1 MAVGFTTSA
10 GEMVQGWAPQARVV
24 KALNI
29 VTAATMVDPAR
40 TGDTPDMFIAGDDAA
55 AKQTVTDILRRFG

>member
-1 MAVGFTTSA
+1 
-10 GEMVQGWAPQARVV
+10 MVQGWAPQARVV